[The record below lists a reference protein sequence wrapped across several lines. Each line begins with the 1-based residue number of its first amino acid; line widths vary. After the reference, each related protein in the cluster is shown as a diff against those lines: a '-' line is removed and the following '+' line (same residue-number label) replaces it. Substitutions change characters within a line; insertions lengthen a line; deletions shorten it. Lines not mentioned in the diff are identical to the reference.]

1 MEEYNEAV
9 REYHGTIRMSA
20 GCGERGQG
28 YIEAARARMVAKYKE
43 LTGEERASVQLPGKT
58 RCSDDGTG
66 GVATGVAVALGL
78 VAPRMRDDGADWL
91 RKLYRDAKN

>member
-9 REYHGTIRMSA
+9 RRYHGTIQLSA

-28 YIEAARARMVAKYKE
+28 YIDAARARMVAKYKE
-43 LTGEERASVQLPGKT
+43 LTDEERAGVQLPGKT

-66 GVATGVAVALGL
+66 GIASGVAVAL
-78 VAPRMRDDGADWL
+78 RQ
-91 RKLYRDAKN
+91 LYRDAKN